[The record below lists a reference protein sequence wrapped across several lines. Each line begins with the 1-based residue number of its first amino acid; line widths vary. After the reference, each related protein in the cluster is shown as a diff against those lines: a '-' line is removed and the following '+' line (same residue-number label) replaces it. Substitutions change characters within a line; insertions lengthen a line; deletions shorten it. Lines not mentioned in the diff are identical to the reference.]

1 MRPPGSRPR
10 AALWQRVLA
19 IAVAALLAVGSLPLW
34 AGILVASV
42 AIGVIL
48 ARPVLAAGRRGRA
61 RSPDPGEVATALG
74 ADRDGTPVALTDA
87 QLGAHT
93 VIVGAS
99 GSGKSTTLLRILSDQ
114 IRSGKA
120 VVAIDLKGSPAFAS
134 QLARAAEEAGRPFRL
149 WTPDGPTRWNPLAY
163 GNATELKDK
172 LISTEWF
179 SEIHYQRAAERY
191 LQTALQVLR
200 AARGP
205 ERPPT
210 LDDVVW
216 AMEPS
221 RLEGLLRAVPSDLA
235 NRVHDYLGEL
245 TVDQLSGISGF
256 RTRLA
261 IITESDTGRYLG
273 APQASADHVDLR
285 AALRGEQVVVFS
297 LNSSSYGK
305 LAAQLGA
312 LAIQDLITAAGE
324 RMSDPTLRHPAY
336 VAIDEFSA
344 LDRGERVLG
353 LNQRCR
359 EAGIGSL
366 VSAQE
371 PTDFERAARGLLNQ
385 IGGSTAVK
393 VIHRLDVPSSAEWA
407 AQLSGTET
415 VWEQSHQIEHH
426 PLFGDRDTGR
436 AVARP
441 VERYRVHP
449 NVIKSLPT
457 GHAVVITKVPD
468 SRVSIVDIRP
478 PFYGQPQGH
487 ASAAGLPRA
496 LPPATSPTRSQRE
509 AGGRVGRTE
518 PASRRRSPQP
528 PRLPASGRDGPELS

>member
-1 MRPPGSRPR
+1 MRPPGARPR

-19 IAVAALLAVGSLPLW
+19 IAVAAVLVVGSLPLW
-34 AGILVASV
+34 AGIMLAS
-42 AIGVIL
+42 AASAVIL
-48 ARPVLAAGRRGRA
+48 AAPVVTARRRA
-61 RSPDPGEVATALG
+61 RARYQELEQVATVLG
-74 ADRDGTPVALTDA
+74 AERDGTPVALADA
-87 QLGAHT
+87 QLEAHT

-114 IRSGKA
+114 IHSGKG
-120 VVAIDLKGSPAFAS
+120 VVAIDLKGSPAFAA

-149 WTPDGPTRWNPLAY
+149 WTPDGPTTWNPLAY
-163 GNATELKDK
+163 GSATELKDK

-191 LQTALQVLR
+191 LQTALQVLK

-205 ERPPT
+205 NRPPT
-210 LDDVVW
+210 LDEVVW

-221 RLEGLLRAVPSDLA
+221 RLEGLLRAVPGDLA

-245 TVDQLSGISGF
+245 TGDQLSGISGF

-261 IITESDTGRYLG
+261 IITESDTSRYLG
-273 APQASADHVDLR
+273 PGDALADHVDLR
-285 AALRGEQVVVFS
+285 AALRGEQVVVLS

-312 LAIQDLITAAGE
+312 LAIQDLITVAGE
-324 RMSDPTLRHPAY
+324 RMSDPSLRHPAY

-344 LDRGERVLG
+344 LERGERVLG

-407 AQLSGTET
+407 AQLAGTQM

-436 AVARP
+436 AVARQ
-441 VERYRVHP
+441 VERFRVHP

-457 GHAVVITKVPD
+457 GHAVVITKVPETQVRLVRVRPLPARTGARAPVVGTRPHGD
-468 SRVSIVDIRP
+468 RGGRAQSRS
-478 PFYGQPQGH
+478 
-487 ASAAGLPRA
+487 RA
-496 LPPATSPTRSQRE
+496 TAQLPPQR
-509 AGGRVGRTE
+509 
-518 PASRRRSPQP
+518 PASK
-528 PRLPASGRDGPELS
+528 RDGPELG

>member
-1 MRPPGSRPR
+1 MSPPGSRPR
-10 AALWQRVLA
+10 AALWQR
-19 IAVAALLAVGSLPLW
+19 AVAIGVAAFLVVGSPPLW
-34 AGILVASV
+34 AGILLASA

-48 ARPVLAAGRRGRA
+48 ARPALAARRRTA
-61 RSPDPGEVATALG
+61 TRFPELGEVATVLG
-74 ADRDGTPVALTDA
+74 AERDRTPMALTDT
-87 QLGAHT
+87 QLEAHT

-99 GSGKSTTLLRILSDQ
+99 GSGKSTTLLRILGDQ
-114 IRSGKA
+114 IRGGKG
-120 VVAIDLKGSPAFAS
+120 VVAIDLKGSPAFAA

-149 WTPDGPTRWNPLAY
+149 WTPDGPTTWNPLAS

-200 AARGP
+200 AARG

-221 RLEGLLRAVPSDLA
+221 HLEGLLRAVPPELA
-235 NRVHDYLGEL
+235 NRVHDYVGEL
-245 TVDQLSGISGF
+245 TADQRSGISGF

-273 APQASADHVDLR
+273 APAAAADQVDLR
-285 AALRGEQVVVFS
+285 AALRGEQVALFS

-312 LAIQDLITAAGE
+312 LAIQDLITVAGE
-324 RMSDPTLRHPAY
+324 RMSDPSLRHPAH

-344 LDRGERVLG
+344 LERGERVLG

-393 VIHRLDVPSSAEWA
+393 IIHRLDVPSSAEWA
-407 AQLSGTET
+407 AQLAGTKT
-415 VWEQSHQIEHH
+415 VWEQSRQVEYH
-426 PLFGDRDTGR
+426 PLFGERDTGR
-436 AVARP
+436 AVARR

-457 GHAVVITKVPD
+457 GDAVVITKVPETQVRLVRVRPVPTRPQQRAPGD
-468 SRVSIVDIRP
+468 LGRGYRGRTGWLQSRLGATAKRPQRP
-478 PFYGQPQGH
+478 P
-487 ASAAGLPRA
+487 APR
-496 LPPATSPTRSQRE
+496 
-509 AGGRVGRTE
+509 
-518 PASRRRSPQP
+518 
-528 PRLPASGRDGPELS
+528 RDGPERG